1 MPKDVIFEQ
10 PKQEGQSIN
19 WMKILQGAMESIW
32 SPEGYAP
39 AKTGKPVQFPTR
51 QTSVS
56 EQKYPYI
63 KQLAK
68 GVTELKPMKEGW
80 TERAETEKRWKKYQ
94 DDYKV
99 YLKEYNKTKVAW
111 EKTQEERKNKLIEMY
126 IYAQE
131 NRLPSYEPS
140 VSQVGMGMPFGVPIN
155 LAPMMMQGLTQQ
167 EQQRQQAVDWQERI
181 GMELDPRV
189 RATLPEGVLNIPKQ
203 LQQALDQ
210 SQMIKEAKSDEE
222 KIAKGQ
228 VFNRVGMMVE
238 WAKQNKRD
246 PNVVILELMSSK
258 PEKLAQAFGYP
269 VTPQDIADA
278 YKLYTQTMLGEFG
291 Q

>member
-1 MPKDVIFEQ
+1 MPKDVVFKQ
-10 PKQEGQSIN
+10 PKKEGQPID
-19 WMKILQGAMESIW
+19 WMKILQGAIESIY
-32 SPEGYAP
+32 SPTGY
-39 AKTGKPVQFPTR
+39 KGKPVQMVTERPS
-51 QTSVS
+51 QVK
-56 EQKYPYI
+56 QQYPHI
-63 KQLAK
+63 TQLAK

-99 YLKEYNKTKVAW
+99 YLKEYNKVKTAW
-111 EKTQEERKNKLIEMY
+111 EKMQEERKSKLIEMY
-126 IYAQE
+126 TYAQE

-167 EQQRQQAVDWQERI
+167 EQQRQQTTGWQERI

-238 WAKQNKRD
+238 QAKREKKD
-246 PNVVILELMSSK
+246 PNVVILELMSTD
-258 PEKLAQAFGYP
+258 PELLAQAFGYA